1 MWGPCVEQLR
11 AAGVV
16 RAAEA
21 AEVGRTGENR
31 GRRARNVAGSRSRNV
46 EFVILP
52 VEGFNGDGIVPSAIT
67 DSRDIGRYV
76 AKIIADPRT
85 LNKSV
90 FAYSEVLTQ
99 REIFQIVEEAS
110 GEKLDYNYISNE
122 DAMARVV
129 SAQNAAEATGL
140 EDKGAQSALAAAQY
154 TYSTCVRGDNTPEYA
169 RYLGYLDGKE
179 LYPDLDFI
187 PFQKYVSE
195 LIDGTA
201 RSAYA

>member
-1 MWGPCVEQLR
+1 MSS
-11 AAGVV
+11 
-16 RAAEA
+16 
-21 AEVGRTGENR
+21 
-31 GRRARNVAGSRSRNV
+31 SR
-46 EFVILP
+46 
-52 VEGFNGDGIVPSAIT
+52 FNGDGIVPSAIT

-169 RYLGYLDGKE
+169 QYLGYLDGKE

>member
-1 MWGPCVEQLR
+1 MD
-11 AAGVV
+11 
-16 RAAEA
+16 
-21 AEVGRTGENR
+21 
-31 GRRARNVAGSRSRNV
+31 RRLLPSGLIDQ
-46 EFVILP
+46 FVILP

-110 GEKLDYNYISNE
+110 GEKLDYNYVCYLVTVSAAPSADKEAQISNE